1 MKIRRP
7 QVVLIAFAVASWFG
21 AVLELG
27 AASGCS
33 GHDCREHGSS
43 VRGPGSAP

>member
-7 QVVLIAFAVASWFG
+7 HVVLIAFAVASWLG

-27 AASGCS
+27 AAAGCS
-33 GHDCREHGSS
+33 DHDCQEHRSTVS
-43 VRGPGSAP
+43 GPGTAR